1 MTKPLVVITAEN
13 LASCRIM
20 APLLERLAPEI
31 ALVMLVPNTPVGSGG
46 DLQRLRRMVSR
57 AALSFSAF
65 KAVEIHG
72 HHLLARLRGR
82 TVARMT
88 ERTGVPLRRYPSAD
102 DPAFIADLQAAAP
115 RYLLSAGPAI
125 LGAEVLSAPTEATL
139 NCHCARLPEYR
150 GAANYVWMLVEGES
164 TAWASIQ
171 VMELALDEGPLLAER
186 PLAIDPSWSAY
197 RLNFELAGAAGE
209 LYAETVERALREG
222 LPDPIERPGAEPR
235 NRGLPKRPA
244 MRSLRA
250 RGRRLIRP
258 ADPFRCV

>member
-1 MTKPLVVITAEN
+1 MTTPLVVVTAEN

-20 APLLERLAPEI
+20 EPLLERLAPEI
-31 ALVMLVPNTPVGSGG
+31 ALVMIVPNTPVGSGR
-46 DLQRLRRMVSR
+46 DLKRLRRMVSR
-57 AALSFSAF
+57 AALSFSLF

-82 TVARMT
+82 TVAQMAR
-88 ERTGVPLRRYPSAD
+88 RAGVESRRYPSAD
-102 DPAFIADLQAAAP
+102 DPGFIADLRRAEP

-125 LGAEVLSAPTEATL
+125 LGAEVLSAPSEATL

-150 GAANYVWMLVEGES
+150 GAANYVWMLADGED

-171 VMELALDEGPLLAER
+171 AMALALDEGPVLAER
-186 PLAIDPSWSAY
+186 PLRIEASWSAY

-209 LYAETVERALREG
+209 LYADTVEAALREG
-222 LPDPIERPGAEPR
+222 LPAPLERPGAVPR

-244 MRSLRA
+244 MRALRA
-250 RGRRLIRP
+250 RGRRLMRP
-258 ADPFRCV
+258 ADPLRCV